1 MFEQFLVDRNLHRIV
16 LRIEQHRRAQ
26 AVLTSLA
33 LQDRIV
39 HATLASFPELVVV
52 GQLGINDRAVTQLG
66 IDLHHGHAGG
76 QPEKLRSRKHL
87 QREEKRLGLD
97 RLGQPQLS
105 ELRVD
110 NQSRIGEQDNG
121 LWRTYRGV
129 VSVVIE
135 GKHKEQNTK
144 DVIQL

>member
-52 GQLGINDRAVTQLG
+52 GQLGINDRAVTQL
-66 IDLHHGHAGG
+66 
-76 QPEKLRSRKHL
+76 R
-87 QREEKRLGLD
+87 
-97 RLGQPQLS
+97 
-105 ELRVD
+105 
-110 NQSRIGEQDNG
+110 N
-121 LWRTYRGV
+121 
-129 VSVVIE
+129 
-135 GKHKEQNTK
+135 
-144 DVIQL
+144 